1 SFVVLIFGY
10 CSFLF
15 FFPPSSP
22 LCNQR
27 KRVKVTQALIFL
39 FLFFAFIFFLP
50 LPVVAPAVR
59 SWAELG
65 ARNVKRQR
73 LGNDAVRPCSSGKT
87 RDDADDDR
95 GSHGGVG

>member
-15 FFPPSSP
+15 FFSPSSP

-27 KRVKVTQALIFL
+27 ESVKVTQALFL
-39 FLFFAFIFFLP
+39 FLLFFSLP

-65 ARNVKRQR
+65 APNVKRQR